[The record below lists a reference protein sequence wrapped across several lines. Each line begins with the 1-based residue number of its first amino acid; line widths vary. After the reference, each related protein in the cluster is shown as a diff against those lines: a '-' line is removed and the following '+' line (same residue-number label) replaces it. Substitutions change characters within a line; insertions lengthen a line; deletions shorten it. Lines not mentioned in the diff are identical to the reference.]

1 MRRTSDGG
9 SMMNKSNEILAYEIL
24 PNVAGIDVSKAELEV
39 FAFPSEKRRTFDNDA
54 KGLKLLAKFLL
65 ECEITFAVVES
76 TGKYHIE
83 AHRTIHDSGIR
94 VSVVQPLHVKRFA
107 QAAGLF
113 AKTDKIDA
121 RLLARFALGIKPR
134 PVDPT
139 PKKLK
144 LIRELVDRRAQ
155 LLVSITMENNRMEGL
170 EKEVA
175 KFVRRTAKQLLIQLR
190 SVEKSL
196 DAVIAKEPSFQAN
209 RDLLQS
215 VPGVGPRTCD
225 VMTAYMPELGNL
237 TSKQVASLAGV
248 APHPR
253 ESGSWTGKRFIRGG
267 RSSVRKALYMAALSA
282 VKWNPAI
289 KVVYERLVGA
299 GKPKKVALT
308 ACMRKLLVCMN
319 AMTRD
324 QKPWDET
331 QYIQFHKALIMA

>member
-1 MRRTSDGG
+1 MRRASDGG
-9 SMMNKSNEILAYEIL
+9 SMTNNSNEILAYETL

-39 FAFPSEKRRTFDNDA
+39 FVFPTEQRRTFGNDA
-54 KGLKLLAKFLL
+54 KSLKLLAKFLL
-65 ECEITFAVVES
+65 ECGVTFAVVES

-83 AHRTIHDSGIR
+83 AHRTIHDSGIQ

-139 PKKLK
+139 PRNLK

-155 LLVSITMENNRMEGL
+155 LLVNITMENNRLDGL

-175 KFVRRTAKQLLIQLR
+175 KFVRRTAKHLLSQLR

-215 VPGVGPRTCD
+215 VPGVGPRTSD
-225 VMTAYMPELGNL
+225 AMTAYMPELGNL
-237 TSKQVASLAGV
+237 TSKQIASLAGV

-267 RSSVRKALYMAALSA
+267 RSPVRKALYMAALCA
-282 VKWNPAI
+282 AKWNPAI
-289 KVVYERLVGA
+289 KAVYDRLVGA

-331 QYIQFHKALIMA
+331 LYIQSRRSVIMA